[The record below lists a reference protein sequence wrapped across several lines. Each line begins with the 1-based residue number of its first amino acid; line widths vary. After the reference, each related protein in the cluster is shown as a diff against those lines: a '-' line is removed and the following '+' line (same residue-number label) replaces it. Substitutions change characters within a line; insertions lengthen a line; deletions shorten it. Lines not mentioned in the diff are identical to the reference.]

1 MKKRVVLSI
10 VGICLGLGLVAGG
23 GFYWR
28 GREERLLKQ
37 AFEAYYN
44 EAYDVAIPLFN
55 RLMEDGNLIAQAVLG
70 DCYLKG
76 FGVEESLEKAVALLR
91 APAESGDAQAQA
103 SLAACYIALEKPD
116 DECLYWLQ
124 LAADQGHSKANL
136 TLGKIYASG
145 SFGEQSNEKAF
156 YYFSNAAEIGDADA
170 QYHLAIC
177 YDDGLGV
184 EQSEAQAIAWYE
196 KAAEQNFVD
205 AQFILGS
212 HHLRNGNYDEGFKW
226 TQKAAEQGSLSA
238 QINLAKCYKWGHG
251 VAQSNEE
258 AIKWTR
264 KAAEQGDVE
273 ARYNLAYCYAEGVG
287 VEQSMDE
294 AFKLWNAID
303 EAYANDLETGTSTV
317 PLDFAIPTMY
327 NIGLC
332 YLNGDGVKQN
342 PISAYV
348 YIRGAAKAG
357 HARAQQLLKEVWNEE
372 ATDPLVTEEDIQT
385 VLQQQESPNQPDDD
399 ASGATTP

>member
-28 GREERLLKQ
+28 GREERLLRQ

-76 FGVEESLEKAVALLR
+76 FGVEQSLEKAVALLR
-91 APAESGDAQAQA
+91 APAESGEAQAQA
-103 SLAACYIALEKPD
+103 SLAACYIALEKPV

-156 YYFSNAAEIGDADA
+156 YYFSNAAEIGDANA

-177 YDDGLGV
+177 YDNALGV

-205 AQFILGS
+205 AQFMLGS
-212 HHLRNGNYDEGFKW
+212 HHLCNGNYNEGFKW
-226 TQKAAEQGSLSA
+226 TQKAAEQGSPSA

-273 ARYNLAYCYAEGVG
+273 ALYNLAYCYAEGDG
-287 VEQSMDE
+287 VEQSIEKAFELWKQIDNRYMD
-294 AFKLWNAID
+294 
-303 EAYANDLETGTSTV
+303 DLETGLSTV
-317 PLDFAIPTMY
+317 PKQFAIPTMY
-327 NIGLC
+327 NLGLC
-332 YLNGDGVKQN
+332 YLNGDGVQQN
-342 PISAYV
+342 PITAYI
-348 YIRGAAKAG
+348 YIRGAAKSG
-357 HARAQQLLKEVWNEE
+357 HPGAQRVLKDVWNEE
-372 ATDPLVTEEDIQT
+372 PTDPLVDEAT
-385 VLQQQESPNQPDDD
+385 LQEILQEQGGHPDSEADAPQP
-399 ASGATTP
+399 

>member
-76 FGVEESLEKAVALLR
+76 FGVEQSLEKAVALLR
-91 APAESGDAQAQA
+91 APAESGEAQAQA
-103 SLAACYIALEKPD
+103 SLAACYIALEKPV

-156 YYFSNAAEIGDADA
+156 YYFSNAAEIGNADA

-177 YDDGLGV
+177 YDNALGV
-184 EQSEAQAIAWYE
+184 EQSEAQALAWYE
-196 KAAEQNFVD
+196 KAATNGHLNAQTTLGQIYLSKEQNE
-205 AQFILGS
+205 
-212 HHLRNGNYDEGFKW
+212 EGVKW
-226 TQKAAEQGSLSA
+226 TRLAAEAGEPVA
-238 QINLAKCYKWGHG
+238 QVNLAICYKTGQG
-251 VAQSNEE
+251 VEQSDAE
-258 AIKWTR
+258 AIRWTR

-273 ARYNLAYCYAEGVG
+273 ALYNLAYCYAEGDG
-287 VEQSMDE
+287 VEQSIEKAFELWKQIDNRYMD
-294 AFKLWNAID
+294 
-303 EAYANDLETGTSTV
+303 DLETGLSTV
-317 PLDFAIPTMY
+317 PKQFAIPTMY
-327 NIGLC
+327 NLGLC
-332 YLNGDGVKQN
+332 YLNGDGVQQN
-342 PISAYV
+342 PITAYI
-348 YIRGAAKAG
+348 YIRGAAKSG
-357 HARAQQLLKEVWNEE
+357 HPGAQRVLKDVWNEE
-372 ATDPLVTEEDIQT
+372 PTDPLVDETT
-385 VLQQQESPNQPDDD
+385 LQEILQEQGGHPDSEADAPQP
-399 ASGATTP
+399 